1 MKQLRLRNQQTER
14 RVNTAFLRKV
24 TSSLLE
30 TELGVPEY
38 ELSINLVSKSRMAAL
53 NEQYLGHE
61 GSTDVITFD
70 YSEGYGDASANVLTG
85 EIFISVYDAMKQGRE
100 FKRSW
105 QEEIT
110 RYIVHGIL
118 HVLGYDDLTS
128 EKRRKMKQQENR
140 LVRVLSKNFDL
151 EQVGK

>member
-1 MKQLRLRNQQTER
+1 MKQLRLRNHQTER
-14 RVNTAFLRKV
+14 RVNAAFLRKV
-24 TSSLLE
+24 ISSLLE

-38 ELSINLVSKSRMAAL
+38 ELSIQLVSKSRMAAL
-53 NEQYLGHE
+53 NEQYLGHK

-70 YSEGYGDASANVLTG
+70 YSEGYGDATANGLTG
-85 EIFISVYDAMKQGRE
+85 EIFISVYDAVKQGRE

-110 RYIVHGIL
+110 RYLVHGIL
-118 HVLGYDDLTS
+118 HLLGYDDLTT

-140 LVRVLSKNFDL
+140 LVRVLSMNFDL